1 MDVGGCAVSRTP
13 VWRAAAGERVLP
25 LLVRP
30 ALSFWSRFWGWMFA
44 PAPKD
49 DEGLLLSPCRRIH
62 TFGMR
67 FAIDAVY
74 LDGDGRILAVE
85 EGLMPGRTG
94 GSYRGCC
101 RVLEL
106 KAGAARRFGLNPGET
121 LTFFVREKNKSRH
134 LAESGF

>member
-1 MDVGGCAVSRTP
+1 MRKTP
-13 VWRAAAGERVLP
+13 FLYAAAGERKLP

-30 ALSFWSRFWGWMFA
+30 AFSFWSRLLGWMFA

-49 DEGLLLSPCRRIH
+49 NEGLLLSPCRRIH

-74 LDGDGRILAVE
+74 LDRSGRILAVE
-85 EGLMPGRTG
+85 EGLAPGRAG
-94 GSYRGCC
+94 GVYRGCC

-106 KAGAARRFGLNPGET
+106 KAGAARKLGLIEGET
-121 LTFFVREKNKSRH
+121 ITFYIREKN
-134 LAESGF
+134 